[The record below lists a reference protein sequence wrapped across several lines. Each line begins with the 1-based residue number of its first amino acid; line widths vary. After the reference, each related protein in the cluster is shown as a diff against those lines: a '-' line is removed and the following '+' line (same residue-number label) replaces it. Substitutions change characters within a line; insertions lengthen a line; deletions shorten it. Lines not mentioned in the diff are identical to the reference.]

1 MSRFQD
7 LLLAQVKIIAGGTEE
22 VRLPLKEWEAIF
34 NEAQNVLIRDVE
46 RIAPEI
52 TTSARRVIKRGRLR
66 RDREVKHTRKSH
78 LKKLGSGFRQLEE
91 AVILA
96 EASNRN
102 TFDAFS
108 VWLKEN
114 DENDEISASSINAPG
129 TLGGPAVRVLTFL
142 GLHAR
147 GCTLASEIL
156 LLCHNGFI
164 KGAHSR
170 ARSLYELTTTLGFLS
185 LADSPPYVLTERY
198 SLSALV
204 EARRDLQGDR
214 EGDPFDRTPGLEET
228 IRNAWGDRFFKPYG
242 WAIPGIGDGSSKQ
255 VTFRDI
261 EEELGSSELRHAYLT
276 MNHSVHAGAASIIA
290 QFDNRAPF
298 RYRTGSSVDYYDA
311 SWVMGVT
318 ALLLEGLQIP
328 LSMEISPLVGADSEL
343 EMAPIANLCD
353 SAKEFFDDYIRS
365 NQALDGS

>member
-1 MSRFQD
+1 M
-7 LLLAQVKIIAGGTEE
+7 AQVRIIAGGVDED
-22 VRLPLKEWEAIF
+22 VRLPIREWEGIF
-34 NEAQNVLIRDVE
+34 HEAEDTLIRDVGA
-46 RIAPEI
+46 IAPDI
-52 TTSARRVIKRGRLR
+52 VASARKITRRGKLR
-66 RDREVKHTRKSH
+66 RDREVEHTRRAH

-91 AVILA
+91 AAILA

-108 VWLKEN
+108 FWLKEN
-114 DENDEISASSINAPG
+114 DGNDEILASSIGAPE
-129 TLGGPAVRVLTFL
+129 TLGGPVVRVLTFL

-147 GCTLASEIL
+147 GCTIVSEIL
-156 LLCHNGFI
+156 LLCRHGFV

-170 ARSLYELTTTLGFLS
+170 ARSLYELATIMGFLTQ
-185 LADSPPYVLTERY
+185 ADSPPYVLTERY

-204 EARRDLQGDR
+204 ETRRDLLGDR
-214 EGDPFDRTPGLEET
+214 EGDPFDRTPGLEDA
-228 IRNAWGDRFFKPYG
+228 IRNAWGESFFKSYG

-261 EEELGSSELRHAYLT
+261 EQALGSSKMRHAYLT

-311 SWVMGVT
+311 AWVMSVT

-328 LSMEISPLVGADSEL
+328 ISMDISPLMEADLEL
-343 EMAPIANLCD
+343 DVAPIVNLCD
-353 SAKEFFDDYIRS
+353 SARKFFDDYIRAD
-365 NQALDGS
+365 QEVERL